1 MPPTFAATRPEPGNP
16 SDIIRP
22 NSSNK
27 GSTLLSG
34 SPAVENKRH
43 QVSLIASILL
53 LLVLIVLA
61 FWQTSFTFELFH
73 PARPVETVVL
83 WGISMLIG
91 LGLFALGFM
100 VFRSLLKLYIERRV
114 NRLGSKIKTKLVVGA
129 LGLSI
134 LPVVCLVVFSFYFL
148 NRTLDKWFSWP
159 ITQIL
164 DNSLEVA
171 RELNDVMR
179 QKAETDARWIGS
191 LPDVA
196 AALDGRGPGAGFK
209 TAIRQLVDTGEF
221 QYVGLVRP
229 GDDKAFVEFGEG
241 GALPPLRREALGGE
255 IVSGFSEDEDYVY
268 ARVPVR
274 AGGRELGAV
283 VVVQQI
289 PPDVVAGRSAIQEH
303 YDAYSSFHGESRRY
317 RYFYSGLL
325 GLIAIFVIFVA
336 TWLALFLSKQ
346 IIVPIEAL
354 VQATGQLS
362 SGHLDYRVHTPAID
376 ELAALVHSFNHMTQQ
391 LESKTHQ
398 LQESNQGLAQA
409 NAELDDRRR
418 LIEAILESITPGVV
432 SVSAEGEIRK
442 ANSSLRRIFPAETVE
457 KAKHVADLFSQEDR
471 AELAYMMNRA
481 QRIGLASG
489 EFTAKQEGQILHLA
503 VTVSALER
511 EGEQKSEEPG
521 FVIVLEDTTELLRAQ
536 KSAAWNE
543 VARRVAHEIKN
554 PLTPIALSAERMS
567 RLLGRFRAAAG
578 ADDRRKIQEQFAK
591 CAATIAREVETL
603 RDLVDEFS
611 QFSRFP
617 TAQLTHADL
626 NSVVEEAVDV
636 FQGRLEGIV
645 LRRQLRSGLADV
657 FIDPQQFKRVVVN
670 LIDNAAEAVKDSWVR
685 EVLIST
691 APGPLPDTVEL
702 VIADSG
708 SGISPEDKEKLFLP
722 YFSTKKRGTGLG
734 LAIAS
739 RILHDH
745 GAAIRVEDNRPTGS
759 RFIIE
764 VPTAESRVRVAAG
777 VDA

>member
-1 MPPTFAATRPEPGNP
+1 
-16 SDIIRP
+16 
-22 NSSNK
+22 
-27 GSTLLSG
+27 
-34 SPAVENKRH
+34 
-43 QVSLIASILL
+43 
-53 LLVLIVLA
+53 
-61 FWQTSFTFELFH
+61 
-73 PARPVETVVL
+73 
-83 WGISMLIG
+83 MLIG
-91 LGLFALGFM
+91 LGVFALGFM

-134 LPVVCLVVFSFYFL
+134 LPVVCLVAFSFYFL

-159 ITQIL
+159 TTQIL

-191 LPDVA
+191 IPDVA
-196 AALDGRGPGAGFK
+196 AVLDGRRPSAGFQA
-209 TAIRQLVDTGEF
+209 AIQPLIDRGEF
-221 QYVGLVRP
+221 QYVALLRA
-229 GDDKAFVEFGEG
+229 GDDRAFVEFGEEEL
-241 GALPPLRREALGGE
+241 LPPAPQEAVEGE
-255 IVSGFSEDEDYVY
+255 IVSGLTEDEDYVY
-268 ARVPVR
+268 ARVPIR
-274 AGGRELGAV
+274 SGGRERGVV

-336 TWLALFLSKQ
+336 TWLALFLAKQ

-391 LESKTHQ
+391 LESKTHE

-409 NAELDDRRR
+409 NAELDDRRS

-442 ANSSLRRIFPAETVE
+442 VNSSLRQIFPAETVE
-457 KAKHVADLFSQEDR
+457 KAKHVADLFSEEDR

-481 QRIGLASG
+481 QRIGLAG
-489 EFTAKQEGQILHLA
+489 REFTVKREGQILHLA

-511 EGEQKSEEPG
+511 EAEHEREEPG

-567 RLLGRFRAAAG
+567 RLLDRFRAAAG
-578 ADDRRKIQEQFAK
+578 ADDRLKIQEQFTK

-617 TAQLTHADL
+617 TAQLMRADL

-636 FQGRLEGIV
+636 FQGRLDGIL
-645 LRRQLRSGLADV
+645 LRGELGSGLAEV

-685 EVLIST
+685 EILIST

-702 VIADSG
+702 VVADSG

-739 RILHDH
+739 RILSDH
-745 GAAIRVEDNRPTGS
+745 GAAIRVEDNRPAGS

-764 VPTAESRVRVAAG
+764 VPTAESRAAVAAG
-777 VDA
+777 VEA

>member
-1 MPPTFAATRPEPGNP
+1 M
-16 SDIIRP
+16 
-22 NSSNK
+22 
-27 GSTLLSG
+27 
-34 SPAVENKRH
+34 ENKRH

-61 FWQTSFTFELFH
+61 FWQTSFTFDFL
-73 PARPVETVVL
+73 PGRPVETVVL

-91 LGLFALGFM
+91 LGVFALGFM

-159 ITQIL
+159 TTQIL

-191 LPDVA
+191 IPDVA
-196 AALDGRGPGAGFK
+196 AVLEGRGSSARLG
-209 TAIRQLVDTGEF
+209 TAIQQLIDGGEF
-221 QYVGLVRP
+221 QYVALLRP
-229 GDDKAFVEFGEG
+229 GDEEAFVEFSGEG
-241 GALPPLRREALGGE
+241 LLPPVRREALEGK
-255 IVSGFSEDEDYVY
+255 IVSGLTEDEDHVY

-274 AGGRELGAV
+274 SGRRELGTIV
-283 VVVQQI
+283 VAQQI
-289 PPDVVAGRSAIQEH
+289 PPDLVARRSAMQQH
-303 YDAYSSFHGESRRY
+303 YRDYSSFHGESRRY

-418 LIEAILESITPGVV
+418 FIEAILESITPGVV
-432 SVSAEGEIRK
+432 SVSADGEIRK
-442 ANSSLRRIFPAETVE
+442 VNSSLRQIFPAETVE
-457 KAKHVADLFSQEDR
+457 KAKHVADLFSEEDR

-481 QRIGLASG
+481 QRTGLAGG
-489 EFTAKQEGQILHLA
+489 EFTVKQEGQILHLA

-511 EGEQKSEEPG
+511 EREQQRDEPG

-554 PLTPIALSAERMS
+554 PLTPIALSAERMG
-567 RLLGRFRAAAG
+567 RLLDRLETATAP
-578 ADDRRKIQEQFAK
+578 ADRQKVQEQFEK
-591 CAATIAREVETL
+591 CTATIAREVETL

-617 TAQLTHADL
+617 TAQLMRADL

-636 FQGRLEGIV
+636 FQGRLDGIV
-645 LRRQLRSGLADV
+645 LRRELRSGLADV
-657 FIDPQQFKRVVVN
+657 FIDPQQFKRVMVN

-685 EVLIST
+685 EILIST

-702 VIADSG
+702 VVADSG
-708 SGISPEDKEKLFLP
+708 SGISAEDKEKLFLP

-734 LAIAS
+734 LAIAN
-739 RILHDH
+739 RILNDH
-745 GAAIRVEDNRPTGS
+745 QAAIRVEDNRPTGS

-764 VPTAESRVRVAAG
+764 VPTAESRVRVATG

>member
-1 MPPTFAATRPEPGNP
+1 M
-16 SDIIRP
+16 
-22 NSSNK
+22 
-27 GSTLLSG
+27 
-34 SPAVENKRH
+34 ENKRH

-61 FWQTSFTFELFH
+61 FWQTSFTFDFL
-73 PARPVETVVL
+73 PGRPVETVVL

-91 LGLFALGFM
+91 LGVFALGFM

-159 ITQIL
+159 TTQIL

-191 LPDVA
+191 IPDVA
-196 AALDGRGPGAGFK
+196 AVLEGRGSSARLG
-209 TAIRQLVDTGEF
+209 TAIQQLIDGGEF
-221 QYVGLVRP
+221 QYVALLRP
-229 GDDKAFVEFGEG
+229 GDEEAFVEFSGEG
-241 GALPPLRREALGGE
+241 LLPPVRREALEGK
-255 IVSGFSEDEDYVY
+255 IVSGLTEDEDHVY

-274 AGGRELGAV
+274 SGRRELGTIV
-283 VVVQQI
+283 VAQQI
-289 PPDVVAGRSAIQEH
+289 PPDLVARRSAMQQH
-303 YDAYSSFHGESRRY
+303 YRDYSSFHGESRRY

-418 LIEAILESITPGVV
+418 FIEAILESITPGVV
-432 SVSAEGEIRK
+432 SVSADGEIRK
-442 ANSSLRRIFPAETVE
+442 VNSSLRQIFPAETVE
-457 KAKHVADLFSQEDR
+457 KAKHVADLFSEEDR

-481 QRIGLASG
+481 QRTGLAGG
-489 EFTAKQEGQILHLA
+489 EFTVKQEGQILHLA

-511 EGEQKSEEPG
+511 EREQQRDEPG

-554 PLTPIALSAERMS
+554 PLTPIALSAERMG
-567 RLLGRFRAAAG
+567 RLLDRLETATAP
-578 ADDRRKIQEQFAK
+578 ADRQKVQEQFEK
-591 CAATIAREVETL
+591 CTATIAREVETL

-617 TAQLTHADL
+617 TAQLMRADL
-626 NSVVEEAVDV
+626 NSVVEEGVDV
-636 FQGRLEGIV
+636 FQGRLDGIV
-645 LRRQLRSGLADV
+645 LRRELRSGLADV
-657 FIDPQQFKRVVVN
+657 FIDPQQFKRVMVN

-685 EVLIST
+685 EILIST

-702 VIADSG
+702 VVADSG
-708 SGISPEDKEKLFLP
+708 SGISAEDKEKLFLP

-734 LAIAS
+734 LAIAN
-739 RILHDH
+739 RILNDH
-745 GAAIRVEDNRPTGS
+745 QAAIRVEDNRPTGS

-764 VPTAESRVRVAAG
+764 VPTAESRVRVATG

>member
-1 MPPTFAATRPEPGNP
+1 MG
-16 SDIIRP
+16 
-22 NSSNK
+22 K
-27 GSTLLSG
+27 
-34 SPAVENKRH
+34 KRH

-61 FWQTSFTFELFH
+61 FWQTSFSVEEFLPGR
-73 PARPVETVVL
+73 PAETVVL

-91 LGLFALGFM
+91 LGVFALGFM

-159 ITQIL
+159 TTQFL

-191 LPDVA
+191 IPGVA
-196 AALDGRGPGAGFK
+196 AALDGRGSSARFK
-209 TAIRQLVDTGEF
+209 TEIQQLIDGGDF
-221 QYVGLVRP
+221 QYVALLRQ
-229 GDDKAFVEFGEG
+229 GDREAFVEFGEG
-241 GALPPLRREALGGE
+241 GLLPPVRQEVLEGE
-255 IVSGFSEDEDYVY
+255 IVSGFGEDEDYVY
-268 ARVPVR
+268 ARVPIR
-274 AGGRELGAV
+274 SGGRELGAV
-283 VVVQQI
+283 VVVQLI
-289 PPDVVAGRSAIQEH
+289 PPDLVARRSDMQQH
-303 YDAYSSFHGESRRY
+303 YRDYSSAHGESRRY

-362 SGHLDYRVHTPAID
+362 SGHLDYRIHTPAID

-398 LQESNQGLAQA
+398 LEESNQGLAQA

-418 LIEAILESITPGVV
+418 FIEAILESITPGVV
-432 SVSAEGEIRK
+432 SVSADGEIRK
-442 ANSSLRRIFPAETVE
+442 VNSSLRQIFPAETVE
-457 KAKHVADLFSQEDR
+457 KAKHVADLFSEEDR

-481 QRIGLASG
+481 QRIGLAGG
-489 EFTAKQEGQILHLA
+489 EFTVKQEEQILHLA

-511 EGEQKSEEPG
+511 EREQQRDEPG

-554 PLTPIALSAERMS
+554 PLTPIALSAERMG
-567 RLLGRFRAAAG
+567 RLLDRLETAAV
-578 ADDRRKIQEQFAK
+578 ADDRRKIQEQFEK
-591 CAATIAREVETL
+591 CAATIAREVEAL

-617 TAQLTHADL
+617 TAQLTRADL

-636 FQGRLEGIV
+636 FQGRLDGIV
-645 LRRQLRSGLADV
+645 LRRELGSGLAAV

-685 EVLIST
+685 EILIST
-691 APGPLPDTVEL
+691 APGPLPDTVQL
-702 VIADSG
+702 VVADSG
-708 SGISPEDKEKLFLP
+708 SGISAEDKEKLFLP

-734 LAIAS
+734 LAIAN
-739 RILHDH
+739 RILNDH
-745 GAAIRVEDNRPTGS
+745 EAAIRVEDNRPTGS

-764 VPTAESRVRVAAG
+764 VATAESRATVATG

>member
-1 MPPTFAATRPEPGNP
+1 
-16 SDIIRP
+16 
-22 NSSNK
+22 
-27 GSTLLSG
+27 
-34 SPAVENKRH
+34 
-43 QVSLIASILL
+43 
-53 LLVLIVLA
+53 
-61 FWQTSFTFELFH
+61 
-73 PARPVETVVL
+73 
-83 WGISMLIG
+83 MLIG

-159 ITQIL
+159 TTQIL

-196 AALDGRGPGAGFK
+196 AALDGLGSTARFK
-209 TAIRQLVDTGEF
+209 AEIRQLISDGKF
-221 QYVGLVRP
+221 QYVALSRP
-229 GDDKAFVEFGEG
+229 GENEAFVEFGEG
-241 GALPPLRREALGGE
+241 GLLPPVRQAVSEGE
-255 IVSGFSEDEDYVY
+255 IVSGLSEDEDHVY
-268 ARVPVR
+268 ARVPIR
-274 AGGRELGAV
+274 SGRRELGAV

-289 PPDVVAGRSAIQEH
+289 PPDLVARRSAMQE
-303 YDAYSSFHGESRRY
+303 DYSDYRSLHGESRRY

-398 LQESNQGLAQA
+398 LEESNQGLAQA

-418 LIEAILESITPGVV
+418 FIEAILESITPGVI
-432 SVSAEGEIRK
+432 SVSADGEIRK
-442 ANSSLRRIFPAETVE
+442 VNSSLRQIFPAETVE
-457 KAKHVADLFSQEDR
+457 KAKHVADLFSEEDR

-481 QRIGLASG
+481 QRIGLAGG
-489 EFTAKQEGQILHLA
+489 EFTVKHEGQILHLA

-511 EGEQKSEEPG
+511 EREQQRDEPG

-567 RLLGRFRAAAG
+567 RLLDRLETAAV
-578 ADDRRKIQEQFAK
+578 ADDRRKIQEQFEK
-591 CAATIAREVETL
+591 CAATIAREVEAL
-603 RDLVDEFS
+603 RDLVDEFA

-617 TAQLTHADL
+617 TAQLTRADL

-636 FQGRLEGIV
+636 FEGRLDGIG
-645 LRRQLRSGLADV
+645 LRRELGSGLAEV
-657 FIDPQQFKRVVVN
+657 LIDPQQFKRVVVN

-685 EVLIST
+685 EILIST
-691 APGPLPDTVEL
+691 APGPLPDSVQL
-702 VIADSG
+702 VVADSG
-708 SGISPEDKEKLFLP
+708 SGISAEDKEKLFLP

-734 LAIAS
+734 LAIAN
-739 RILHDH
+739 RILNDH
-745 GAAIRVEDNRPTGS
+745 EAAIRVEDNRPTGS

-764 VPTAESRVRVAAG
+764 IATAGSRARVATG

>member
-1 MPPTFAATRPEPGNP
+1 ME
-16 SDIIRP
+16 
-22 NSSNK
+22 K
-27 GSTLLSG
+27 
-34 SPAVENKRH
+34 KRH

-159 ITQIL
+159 TTQIL

-191 LPDVA
+191 IPDVA
-196 AALDGRGPGAGFK
+196 AVLEGRGSSARFK
-209 TAIRQLVDTGEF
+209 TEIQQLIDGGEF
-221 QYVGLVRP
+221 QYVALLRP
-229 GDDKAFVEFGEG
+229 GDEEAFVEFSGEG
-241 GALPPLRREALGGE
+241 LLPPVRREALEGK
-255 IVSGFSEDEDYVY
+255 IVSGLTEDKDHVY

-274 AGGRELGAV
+274 SGRRELGV
-283 VVVQQI
+283 VVVAQQI
-289 PPDVVAGRSAIQEH
+289 PPDLVARRSAMQEH
-303 YDAYSSFHGESRRY
+303 YRDYSSFHGESRRY

-418 LIEAILESITPGVV
+418 FIEAILESITPGVV
-432 SVSAEGEIRK
+432 SVSADGEIRK
-442 ANSSLRRIFPAETVE
+442 VNSSLRQIFPAETVE
-457 KAKHVADLFSQEDR
+457 KAKHVADLFSEEDR

-481 QRIGLASG
+481 QRIGLAGG
-489 EFTAKQEGQILHLA
+489 EFTFKQEGQILHLA

-511 EGEQKSEEPG
+511 EREQQRDEPG

-554 PLTPIALSAERMS
+554 PLTPIALSAERMG
-567 RLLGRFRAAAG
+567 RLL
-578 ADDRRKIQEQFAK
+578 DRLETATAPAERQKVQEQFEK

-617 TAQLTHADL
+617 TAQLMRADL

-636 FQGRLEGIV
+636 FQGRLDAIV
-645 LRRQLRSGLADV
+645 LRRELGSGLADV
-657 FIDPQQFKRVVVN
+657 FIDPQQFKRVMVN

-685 EVLIST
+685 EILIST
-691 APGPLPDTVEL
+691 APGSLPDTVEL
-702 VIADSG
+702 VVADSG

-734 LAIAS
+734 LAIAN
-739 RILHDH
+739 RILNDH
-745 GAAIRVEDNRPTGS
+745 QAAIRVEDNRPTGS

-764 VPTAESRVRVAAG
+764 VPTAESRVRVATG